1 MCRILVADDDQQQL
15 DLHKLLLEL
24 AGHEVDL
31 ALDAIETIRR
41 LEQGRAELVIMD
53 LRFPN
58 ASGTPDSAEGLAL
71 IRRIRDTGCRA
82 PVIVLSG
89 WPDDLYGQPEEQL
102 VSRIMV
108 KPVKTAV
115 LIEAIQDLVG
125 PQTDQHPATG
135 GKTTGAT

>member
-1 MCRILVADDDQQQL
+1 VCRILVADDDRQQL
-15 DLHKLLLEL
+15 DLHKLLLEM

-31 ALDAIETIRR
+31 ALDSLETIRH
-41 LEQGRAELVIMD
+41 LEEGHADLVIMD

-108 KPVKTAV
+108 KPVKPAA
-115 LIEAIQDLVG
+115 LMEAIQALVR
-125 PQTDQHPATG
+125 
-135 GKTTGAT
+135 

>member
-1 MCRILVADDDQQQL
+1 MCRILVADDDRQQL
-15 DLHKLLLEL
+15 DLWKLLLEQ

-31 ALDAIETIRR
+31 ALDALETIRR
-41 LEQGRAELVIMD
+41 LEQGHADLVIMD

-71 IRRIRDTGCRA
+71 IRQIRGTGCRA

-89 WPDDLYGQPEEQL
+89 WPADLYGQPEEQL

-108 KPVKTAV
+108 KPVRSAV
-115 LIEAIQDLVG
+115 LIAAIQELVG
-125 PQTDQHPATG
+125 
-135 GKTTGAT
+135 